1 MDQFLKSYD
10 TFQEEQPCYQGFFV
24 AAFTQD
30 KFMVKDVKSL
40 NNFDDTQEVWTGFFF
55 QGQQKF
61 YHHHHVSGIYINT
74 FLYNLIT
81 LKENSRYFENH
92 YLILSYSVFEI
103 MIKPS

>member
-40 NNFDDTQEVWTGFFF
+40 NNFDDTQEVWTGFFSRVNKSF
-55 QGQQKF
+55 TITIMSQEYTSTHF
-61 YHHHHVSGIYINT
+61 YTTSSLKKRILGI
-74 FLYNLIT
+74 
-81 LKENSRYFENH
+81 LKT
-92 YLILSYSVFEI
+92 II
-103 MIKPS
+103 